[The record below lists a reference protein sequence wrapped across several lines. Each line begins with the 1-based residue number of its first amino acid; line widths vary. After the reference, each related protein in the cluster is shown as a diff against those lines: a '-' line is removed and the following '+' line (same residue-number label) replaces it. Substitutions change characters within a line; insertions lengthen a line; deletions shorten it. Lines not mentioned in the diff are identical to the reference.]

1 MGQIGKHERE
11 VEVPGPATVPDEWPD
26 PVEEPAHP
34 EPRRESEPQK
44 VPA

>member
-11 VEVPGPATVPDEWPD
+11 VEVPAPVTIPEEWPP
-26 PVEEPAHP
+26 PVEEP
-34 EPRRESEPQK
+34 SEPQRQDEPEK

>member
-11 VEVPGPATVPDEWPD
+11 VEVPGPATVPDDWPD
-26 PVEEPAHP
+26 PVEEPAEPARRQDQP
-34 EPRRESEPQK
+34 EE